1 MRFARSQSPLFSA
14 CAGLLCA
21 TALASHPTLGE
32 FAFTTVLILAYGT
45 SVRVLERSEAIKI
58 VADGTMIALAIFGL
72 SFVTLRAWLITRT
85 GNPNYFFAVTLMYAV
100 GQVYVTYET
109 LTFALSK
116 KKNGKASTRVKAE

>member
-1 MRFARSQSPLFSA
+1 
-14 CAGLLCA
+14 
-21 TALASHPTLGE
+21 
-32 FAFTTVLILAYGT
+32 VLILAYGT

-58 VADGTMIALAIFGL
+58 VADGTMIALAIFCL

-85 GNPNYFFAVTLMYAV
+85 ANPNYFFAVTLMYAV

-109 LTFALSK
+109 LTFALST

>member
-1 MRFARSQSPLFSA
+1 
-14 CAGLLCA
+14 LLCA

-32 FAFTTVLILAYGT
+32 LAFTTVLILAYGT

-58 VADGTMIALAIFGL
+58 VANGTMIALAIFGL

-85 GNPNYFFAVTLMYAV
+85 GNPNYFFAVTLMYSV
-100 GQVYVTYET
+100 GQVYITYET

-116 KKNGKASTRVKAE
+116 KEIEESARQKAA